1 MKNKSNERTTEYCG
15 NPSEGYLKHHTTIT
29 AKHGWFDLNLREL
42 WRYRDLMVMFVK
54 KDFSLIYKQTIL
66 GPLWIFLVPF
76 ITTVIYT
83 VVFGN
88 IAKLSTDGVPKL
100 LFYMTGNAL
109 WSFFAECIN
118 KTANT
123 FKNNANVFGKVYFP
137 RLTKPIATVIFAG
150 INFCIQMLMFFAF
163 WIYYIV
169 QDAVHPNWVYLP
181 LLIIVLPVM
190 GCMALGCGIIV
201 SSLTTKYRDLAI
213 AVTFGVSLWMYATP
227 VVYPLSMAGSGLM
240 RTVLLVNPVTQ
251 MMEIFR
257 FVLLGEGVITI
268 GGCVWSG
275 VFTVIVLLLGVM
287 LFNKVEKTFMD
298 TV

>member
-1 MKNKSNERTTEYCG
+1 MENNYMKY
-15 NPSEGYLKHHTTIT
+15 HTTIT
-29 AKHGWFDLNLREL
+29 AKRGWFDLNLQEL
-42 WRYRDLMVMFVK
+42 WRYRDLIVMFVK
-54 KDFSLIYKQTIL
+54 KDFALIYKQTIL
-66 GPLWIFLVPF
+66 GPLWIFLVPL

-123 FKNNANVFGKVYFP
+123 FKDNAHVFGKVYFP
-137 RLTKPIATVIFAG
+137 RLTKPIATVISAG
-150 INFCIQMLMFFAF
+150 INFCIQMLMLLAF

-169 QDAVHPNWVYLP
+169 RGAVQPNWVYLP
-181 LLIIVLPVM
+181 LLLVVLPVM

-227 VVYPLSMAGSGLM
+227 VVYPLSTAGDGLM
-240 RTVLLVNPVTQ
+240 KTVLLINPVTQ

-257 FVLLGEGVITI
+257 FILLGEGVITL

-275 VFTVIVLLLGVM
+275 AFAVGILLLGVM

>member
-1 MKNKSNERTTEYCG
+1 MENN
-15 NPSEGYLKHHTTIT
+15 YLKHHTTIE
-29 AKHGWFDLNLREL
+29 AKHTWFDFNLKEL
-42 WRYRDLMVMFVK
+42 WRYKDLIAMFVK

-66 GPLWIFLVPF
+66 GPLWIFLNPF

-83 VVFGN
+83 IIFGN
-88 IAKLSTDGVPKL
+88 IAQLSTDGVPKI

-123 FKNNANVFGKVYFP
+123 FKDNANVFGKVYFP
-137 RLTKPIATVIFAG
+137 RLTKPIATMISAG
-150 INFCIQMLMFFAF
+150 VNFCIQMMMLLIF
-163 WIYYIV
+163 WIYFLIRN
-169 QDAVHPNWVYLP
+169 AIHPNWSCFP
-181 LLIIVLPVM
+181 LLIMILLVM

-227 VVYPLSMAGSGLM
+227 IVYPFSTAGEGYM
-240 RTVLLVNPVTQ
+240 RLALLINPVTQ
-251 MMEIFR
+251 MVELFR
-257 FVLLGEGVITI
+257 FILLGEGTISI
-268 GGCVWSG
+268 GGVIWSMA
-275 VFTVIVLLLGVM
+275 FTVIVLFSGIM